1 MIRYENI
8 SLKFDARSILR
19 NFNLTIRDGEKI
31 IIRGKSGRGKTT
43 LLNLLTG
50 FVQPDEGRVL
60 LDGVPISPETIWS
73 ARSRLAFVGQSV
85 DLGKGKVLELL
96 QQIFDYEVN
105 RPSKPARQRLESL
118 FEQFDLD
125 PGQLDKDFS
134 DLSGGE
140 KQRVGIILA
149 ILLERQVYL
158 LDEVTSALDKT
169 LKEKVI
175 RYFLF
180 DCSETVI
187 AISHDKG
194 WESAGGVRIV
204 ELGEL

>member
-8 SLKFDARSILR
+8 AVTFDGRSILR
-19 NFNLTIRDGEKI
+19 NFDLTIRTGEKV

-43 LLNLLTG
+43 LLNLLLG
-50 FVQPDEGRVL
+50 FVRPDEGQVI
-60 LDGVPISPETIWS
+60 LDGIKITPETIWS
-73 ARSRLAFVGQSV
+73 VRTRLAFVGQSV
-85 DLGKGKVLELL
+85 DLGKGKVRELL
-96 QQIFDYEVN
+96 EQIFDYDVN
-105 RPSKPARQRLESL
+105 RPHKPTESGIHRL

-125 PGQLDKDFS
+125 PDKLDKDFG

-149 ILLERQVYL
+149 ILLKRKVYL

-175 RYFLF
+175 RYFLS
-180 DCSETVI
+180 DCPETVI

-194 WESAGGVRIV
+194 WETAGGVRIID
-204 ELGEL
+204 LGEL